1 MDKCND
7 LRLFCIHTKFGT
19 VLCGTGVELQRC
31 KRWRCNPMEKQE
43 QAYDYM
49 SDHTLKNLINLDEDV
64 ACVLE
69 TDSLSKATTI
79 MLSKEFSQL
88 LVLRRMPKDMVLKEH
103 IVGVVSLQSIV
114 SRLMVSSIS
123 LEMPVRKFVEQGQ
136 MSLCTEDSSLLS
148 VLDDLGK
155 SEYILVLD
163 SKGTFV
169 KRLIT
174 AFDIAVLY
182 KQKVIPYSQ
191 IEFIECFVRDRLI
204 KFGVLPSNDA
214 YGEKFVFSDFIGL
227 FAKNWQKLEM
237 GSLDYS
243 LFVQLLEK
251 VRVARNAMMH
261 FRTLDIASRNSIE
274 EMIRLLNITK

>member
-1 MDKCND
+1 MDK
-7 LRLFCIHTKFGT
+7 
-19 VLCGTGVELQRC
+19 
-31 KRWRCNPMEKQE
+31 QE
-43 QAYDYM
+43 SAACDYM
-49 SDHTLKNLINLDEDV
+49 SSHVLKNLINLDEDV

-69 TDSLSKATTI
+69 SDPLSVATTI
-79 MLSKEFSQL
+79 MLSKGFSQL
-88 LVLRRMPKDMVLKEH
+88 LVLKRKPNNMVLREH

-136 MSLCTEDSSLLS
+136 MSLCAEDSSLLS
-148 VLDDLGK
+148 VLDDLEK
-155 SEYILVLD
+155 SEYIVVLD
-163 SKGTFV
+163 NKRTFV

-191 IEFIECFVRDRLI
+191 IEFIECFIRDRLV
-204 KFGVLPSNDA
+204 KFGILPSDDA
-214 YGEKFVFSDFIGL
+214 YGEKFVFSDFISL
-227 FAKNWQKLEM
+227 FSKNWQKLEM

-274 EMIRLLNITK
+274 ELIRLLNITK

>member
-1 MDKCND
+1 
-7 LRLFCIHTKFGT
+7 
-19 VLCGTGVELQRC
+19 
-31 KRWRCNPMEKQE
+31 MEKQE

-88 LVLRRMPKDMVLKEH
+88 LVLRRMPKDMVLREH

-163 SKGTFV
+163 SKGAFV

-214 YGEKFVFSDFIGL
+214 YGEKFVFSDFISL
-227 FAKNWQKLEM
+227 FSKNWQKLEM

-243 LFVQLLEK
+243 FFVQLLEK

>member
-1 MDKCND
+1 
-7 LRLFCIHTKFGT
+7 
-19 VLCGTGVELQRC
+19 
-31 KRWRCNPMEKQE
+31 MEKQE

-214 YGEKFVFSDFIGL
+214 YGEKFVFSDFISL

>member
-1 MDKCND
+1 
-7 LRLFCIHTKFGT
+7 
-19 VLCGTGVELQRC
+19 
-31 KRWRCNPMEKQE
+31 MEKQE

-69 TDSLSKATTI
+69 TDPLSKATTI
-79 MLSKEFSQL
+79 MLSKGFSQL
-88 LVLRRMPKDMVLKEH
+88 LVLRRMPKDMVLREH

-123 LEMPVRKFVEQGQ
+123 LEMPVRKFVEHGQ
-136 MSLCTEDSSLLS
+136 IYMCVEESNLLA
-148 VLDDLGK
+148 VLDDLEK
-155 SEYILVLD
+155 SEYIVVLD
-163 SKGTFV
+163 NKRTFV

-191 IEFIECFVRDRLI
+191 IEFIECFIRDRLI

-214 YGEKFVFSDFIGL
+214 YGEKFVFSDFISL

-251 VRVARNAMMH
+251 VRAARNAMMH

>member
-1 MDKCND
+1 
-7 LRLFCIHTKFGT
+7 
-19 VLCGTGVELQRC
+19 
-31 KRWRCNPMEKQE
+31 MEKQE

>member
-1 MDKCND
+1 
-7 LRLFCIHTKFGT
+7 
-19 VLCGTGVELQRC
+19 
-31 KRWRCNPMEKQE
+31 MEKQE

-88 LVLRRMPKDMVLKEH
+88 LVLRRMPKDMVLREH

-214 YGEKFVFSDFIGL
+214 YGEKFVFSDFISL
-227 FAKNWQKLEM
+227 FSKNWQKLEM

-243 LFVQLLEK
+243 FFVQLLEK

>member
-1 MDKCND
+1 
-7 LRLFCIHTKFGT
+7 
-19 VLCGTGVELQRC
+19 
-31 KRWRCNPMEKQE
+31 MEKQE

-69 TDSLSKATTI
+69 TDPLSKATTI
-79 MLSKEFSQL
+79 MLSKGFSQF
-88 LVLRRMPKDMVLKEH
+88 LVLRRMPKDMVLREH

-174 AFDIAVLY
+174 AFDITVLY

-191 IEFIECFVRDRLI
+191 IEFIECFIRDRLV
-204 KFGVLPSNDA
+204 KFNILSSDDA
-214 YGEKFVFSDFIGL
+214 YGNKFVFSDFIGL
-227 FAKNWQKLEM
+227 FTKNWQKMEM

-261 FRTLDIASRNSIE
+261 FRTLDAASRKSID
-274 EMIRLLNITK
+274 EMVRLLSIIK

>member
-1 MDKCND
+1 
-7 LRLFCIHTKFGT
+7 
-19 VLCGTGVELQRC
+19 
-31 KRWRCNPMEKQE
+31 MEKQE

-191 IEFIECFVRDRLI
+191 IEFIECFIRDRLI

-251 VRVARNAMMH
+251 VRAARNAMMH

>member
-1 MDKCND
+1 
-7 LRLFCIHTKFGT
+7 
-19 VLCGTGVELQRC
+19 
-31 KRWRCNPMEKQE
+31 MEKQE

-69 TDSLSKATTI
+69 TDPLSKATTI
-79 MLSKEFSQL
+79 MLSKGFSQL
-88 LVLRRMPKDMVLKEH
+88 LVLRRMPKDLVLREQS
-103 IVGVVSLQSIV
+103 VGVASLQSIV

-123 LEMPVRKFVEQGQ
+123 LEMPVRKFVEHGQ
-136 MSLCTEDSSLLS
+136 IYMCVEDNNLLS
-148 VLDDLGK
+148 VLDDLEK
-155 SEYILVLD
+155 SEYIVVLD
-163 SKGTFV
+163 NKRTFV

-191 IEFIECFVRDRLI
+191 IEFIECFIRDRLI

-214 YGEKFVFSDFIGL
+214 YGEKFVFSDFISL

-251 VRVARNAMMH
+251 VRAARNAMMH

>member
-1 MDKCND
+1 
-7 LRLFCIHTKFGT
+7 
-19 VLCGTGVELQRC
+19 
-31 KRWRCNPMEKQE
+31 
-43 QAYDYM
+43 M

-69 TDSLSKATTI
+69 TDTLSKATTI
-79 MLSKEFSQL
+79 MLSKGFSQL
-88 LVLRRMPKDMVLKEH
+88 LVLRRMPKDMVLREH

-148 VLDDLGK
+148 VLDDLEK
-155 SEYILVLD
+155 SEYIIVLD
-163 SKGTFV
+163 NKRTFV

-191 IEFIECFVRDRLI
+191 IEFIECFVRDRLV
-204 KFGVLPSNDA
+204 KFDILPSDDA
-214 YGEKFVFSDFIGL
+214 YGEKLVFSDFIGL

>member
-1 MDKCND
+1 
-7 LRLFCIHTKFGT
+7 
-19 VLCGTGVELQRC
+19 
-31 KRWRCNPMEKQE
+31 MEKQE

-69 TDSLSKATTI
+69 TAPLSKATTI
-79 MLSKEFSQL
+79 MLSKGFSQL
-88 LVLRRMPKDMVLKEH
+88 LVLKRKPNNMVLREN
-103 IVGVVSLQSIV
+103 IVGVISLQSIV
-114 SRLMVSSIS
+114 SQLAVSDIS
-123 LEMPVRKFVEQGQ
+123 MKVAVREFVEHGQ
-136 MSLCTEDSSLLS
+136 IFMCVEDNNLLS
-148 VLDDLGK
+148 VLDDLEK
-155 SEYILVLD
+155 SEYIVVLD
-163 SKGTFV
+163 NKRTFV

-191 IEFIECFVRDRLI
+191 IEFIECFIRDRLI

-214 YGEKFVFSDFIGL
+214 YGEKFVFSDFISL
-227 FAKNWQKLEM
+227 FSKNWQKMEM

-261 FRTLDIASRNSIE
+261 FRTLDAASRKSID
-274 EMIRLLNITK
+274 EMVRLLNIIM